1 MLISADCFH
10 DEELRLEVL
19 SNAETTGI
27 CAVCHQFG
35 QLVDSNT
42 FAGFYDAILSMFSP
56 APTGRTVVD
65 IIQEE
70 WQLFKDKEI
79 AKALLSEVFSSSD
92 YGYMI
97 DSFVGYNEEIKDRV
111 SIWERLKTNVMET
124 SRFFT
129 SVDEFERY
137 GYLTPGYNLNE
148 GTKLYRARIIPV
160 GQSKLRRKDMGCPPK
175 EFATAGRANPIGIS
189 YLYLSDSPKT
199 TYYEVRAVY
208 LDKLS
213 VATFKLQRPQNLV
226 DFIYE
231 LNLFLSYND
240 GTLPLQ
246 EYVIKKKVIEA
257 ISLDLSKPLRR
268 YDSELEYVP
277 TQFICEYCKN
287 YVHGDGVSFESSL
300 HKGGHNFVLFDPSA
314 AVCKKVETHEISRI
328 DIDRL

>member
-27 CAVCHQFG
+27 CALCHRFG
-35 QLVDSNT
+35 YLIDSNA

-56 APTGRTVVD
+56 AATGRTVVD

-70 WQLFKDKEI
+70 WHLFKDKEI
-79 AKALLSEVFSSSD
+79 AKALLLEVLSSSD
-92 YGYMI
+92 YGYTI
-97 DSFVGYNEEIKDRV
+97 DSFVDYIEEIKDRV
-111 SIWERLKTNVMET
+111 SIWDRLKSSVMET

-148 GTKLYRARIIPV
+148 ETKLYRARIIPV

-213 VATFKLQRPQNLV
+213 IATFKLRRPQNLV
-226 DFIYE
+226 DFIYDV
-231 LNLFLSYND
+231 NLYLSYND
-240 GTLPLQ
+240 GALPLQ
-246 EYVIKKKVIEA
+246 EYVIKKKIIEA
-257 ISLDLSKPLRR
+257 ISSDLSKPLRR

-287 YVHGDGVSFESSL
+287 YVHGDGVSFASSL
-300 HKGGHNFVLFDPSA
+300 HKGGHNFVLFDPTA
-314 AVCKKVETHEISRI
+314 AICKSVETHEITII
-328 DIDRL
+328 DINRL